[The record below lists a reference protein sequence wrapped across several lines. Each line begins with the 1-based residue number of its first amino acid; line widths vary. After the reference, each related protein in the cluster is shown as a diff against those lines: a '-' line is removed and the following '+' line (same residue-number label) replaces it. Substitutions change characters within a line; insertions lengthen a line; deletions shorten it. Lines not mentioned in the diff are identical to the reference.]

1 MQFKIKCLENLNVL
15 TFFLL
20 DVNVAYMNFEGMH
33 ENINAGWIGI
43 LNIEG
48 SRCYVTKLLGIFLT
62 SGFEKR

>member
-33 ENINAGWIGI
+33 ENINAE
-43 LNIEG
+43 LE
-48 SRCYVTKLLGIFLT
+48 Y
-62 SGFEKR
+62 